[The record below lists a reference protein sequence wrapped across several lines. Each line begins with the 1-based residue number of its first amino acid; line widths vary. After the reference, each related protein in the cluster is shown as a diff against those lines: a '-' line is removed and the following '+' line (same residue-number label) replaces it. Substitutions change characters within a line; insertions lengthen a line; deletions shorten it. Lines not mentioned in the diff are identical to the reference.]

1 MLSSQSERLLIGQV
15 KAQSGVPI
23 KTIRYYEQL
32 GLIAAVDR
40 TEGGFRLFS
49 PQVLSRLAFIRRSQ
63 HLGFSL
69 QEIKQILHIH
79 DQGELPC
86 EQVRHNIKVKV
97 TEIDRRITELKQLKQ
112 ELLDL
117 VQTSPQVDS
126 SAAPIICPIIQQPQI
141 PEKRSPR

>member
-1 MLSSQSERLLIGQV
+1 MLSSQSKHLLIGQV

-69 QEIKQILHIH
+69 QEIKQILQIH

-86 EQVRHNIKVKV
+86 KQVRQNIDLKVA
-97 TEIDRRITELKQLKQ
+97 EIDRRIAELTQLKQ

-117 VQTSPQVDS
+117 VQTSPHVNPS
-126 SAAPIICPIIQQPQI
+126 EEPIICPIIQQ
-141 PEKRSPR
+141 SHLTSG

>member
-1 MLSSQSERLLIGQV
+1 MLSSQSERLFIGQV

-32 GLIAAVDR
+32 GLIESVDR

-69 QEIKQILHIH
+69 QEIKQILTLH
-79 DQGELPC
+79 DRGQLPC
-86 EQVRHNIKVKV
+86 EQVRHNINLKLAD
-97 TEIDRRITELKQLKQ
+97 IDHRIAELKQLKQ

-117 VQTSPQVDS
+117 VQDSPDIEELED
-126 SAAPIICPIIQQPQI
+126 PIICPIIQQS
-141 PEKRSPR
+141 KRKSD

>member
-1 MLSSQSERLLIGQV
+1 MVSSQSERLLIGQV

-32 GLIAAVDR
+32 GLIESIDR

-69 QEIKQILHIH
+69 QEIKQILTIH
-79 DQGELPC
+79 DRGQLPC
-86 EQVRHNIKVKV
+86 EQVRHNINLKLVD
-97 TEIDRRITELKQLKQ
+97 IDHRIAELKQLKQ

-117 VQTSPQVDS
+117 VQDPTPIEELES
-126 SAAPIICPIIQQPQI
+126 PIICPIIQQSNR
-141 PEKRSPR
+141 KSD

>member
-1 MLSSQSERLLIGQV
+1 MLSSQSDCLLIGQV

-32 GLIAAVDR
+32 GLIESVDR
-40 TEGGFRLFS
+40 TDGGFRLFS

-69 QEIKQILHIH
+69 QEIKQILTIH
-79 DQGELPC
+79 DRGQLPC
-86 EQVRHNIKVKV
+86 EQVRHNIDLKVAD
-97 TEIDRRITELKQLKQ
+97 IDHRIAELKQLKQ

-117 VQTSPQVDS
+117 VQDPPDVDELEDQLET
-126 SAAPIICPIIQQPQI
+126 PIICPIIQQSHPT
-141 PEKRSPR
+141 SN

>member
-1 MLSSQSERLLIGQV
+1 MVSSQSERLLIGQV

-32 GLIAAVDR
+32 GLIESVDR

-69 QEIKQILHIH
+69 QEIKQILTIH
-79 DQGELPC
+79 DRGQLPC
-86 EQVRHNIKVKV
+86 EQVRHNINLKLVD
-97 TEIDRRITELKQLKQ
+97 IDHRIAELKQLKQ

-117 VQTSPQVDS
+117 VQDPTPIEELES
-126 SAAPIICPIIQQPQI
+126 PIICPIIQQSNRQ
-141 PEKRSPR
+141 SD

>member
-1 MLSSQSERLLIGQV
+1 MLSSQPERLLIGQV

-32 GLIAAVDR
+32 GLIEAVDR
-40 TEGGFRLFS
+40 TQGGFRLFS

-63 HLGFSL
+63 QLGFSL

-79 DQGELPC
+79 DRGQLPC
-86 EQVRHNIKVKV
+86 DQVRHNIDLKVAD
-97 TEIDRRITELKQLKQ
+97 IDRRIAQLKELKQ

-117 VQTSPQVDS
+117 VQASPQVTP
-126 SAAPIICPIIQQPQI
+126 SAEPIICPIIQQSYP
-141 PEKRSPR
+141 KSKG